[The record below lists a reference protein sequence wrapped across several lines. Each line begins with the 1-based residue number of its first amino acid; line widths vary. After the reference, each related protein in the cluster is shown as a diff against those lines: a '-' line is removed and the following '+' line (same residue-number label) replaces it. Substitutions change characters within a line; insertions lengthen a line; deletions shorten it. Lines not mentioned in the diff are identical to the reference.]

1 MGEKNKKQSSPSAKT
16 DPNPENYIQWE
27 SKKLLA
33 VPPTLF
39 DWQMVH
45 VIAFNDQ
52 LACSYSVWQLLGHSC
67 NSLSPR

>member
-1 MGEKNKKQSSPSAKT
+1 MGEKIKKQSSPSAKT

-27 SKKLLA
+27 SKKLLT

-45 VIAFNDQ
+45 VIAFND
-52 LACSYSVWQLLGHSC
+52 
-67 NSLSPR
+67 